1 MLHDLAFSIPEK
13 FAGGLLDGSIVR
25 YGTLLKDAGSGQILA
40 HLQETGL
47 AHQLLSKVGLH
58 SFTPWGAVATVA
70 DMASSGYA
78 NVQLHQLKGMVE
90 AMQVLQYANIGVAA
104 AGLGVS
110 AVGFAVINRRLKGLK
125 TDIERLTARMEHQFE
140 ALHDTHWREHFSR
153 IQVYVDRAD
162 RAFQLAEP
170 KSEWLMVEAKL
181 NEESSYLAHTL
192 QDHLD
197 SHHFDVEWFKQLT
210 SSLLLCD
217 SVRMKCLVHADE
229 LKLAR
234 STASAV
240 GMSYTELFDSVS
252 ATRLADKMT
261 RRSSDINQDEQ
272 ALFRKHQQT
281 AQLISNHL
289 QEVTDAAISK
299 PLLIEHLID
308 HKVSGSRYLEQ
319 IAAHDQNPVIL
330 LTT

>member
-1 MLHDLAFSIPEK
+1 MLHDLAFSVPEK
-13 FAGGLLDGSIVR
+13 FAAGLLDGSIVR
-25 YGTLLKDAGSGQILA
+25 YGTLLKDAGSGRILA
-40 HLQETGL
+40 HVQETGL
-47 AHQLLSKVGLH
+47 AQQLLSKVGLH
-58 SFTPWGAVATVA
+58 SFTPWGAVTTVA
-70 DMASSGYA
+70 DIASSGYA

-125 TDIERLTARMEHQFE
+125 TDIERLTARLEHHFQT
-140 ALHDTHWREHFSR
+140 LYDTHWREHFSR

-170 KSEWLMVEAKL
+170 KSEWLMIEAKL
-181 NEESSYLAHTL
+181 NEESGYLAHTL
-192 QDHLD
+192 QDQFD
-197 SHHFDVEWFKQLT
+197 SHRFDIESFKQLT
-210 SSLLLCD
+210 TSLLLCD
-217 SVRMKCLVHADE
+217 SVRLKCLVQADE

-234 STASAV
+234 STASAI
-240 GMSYTELFDSVS
+240 GLSYTELFDSVS
-252 ATRLADKMT
+252 ATRLADKIT
-261 RRSSDINQDEQ
+261 RSATDKSQDEQ

-308 HKVSGSRYLEQ
+308 HQVSGSRYLED
-319 IAAHDQNPVIL
+319 IAAHDQHPVIL